1 MEINLGKIWQ
11 FVKPR
16 SWLIAL
22 CAVAGALICFIYTSF
37 FVTPMYVST
46 AKMYVYNNDRQNAQ
60 ISAGDLSASQQLITT
75 YIAIMQSDSVMQ
87 QVAKE
92 VNLGYSASQIR
103 SMFSA
108 SAVNETEI
116 FKISIRCS
124 NPEHAQKI
132 TNAILKIAPEPIKNT
147 VKAGSVEI
155 VDLASLPTSP
165 SSPNVT
171 AEVLKGFILG
181 AVICLGVLVAINFLD
196 RRIHSDEEITST
208 YTIPVLGIIPE
219 IVDTENSSKEAT
231 KQ

>member
-1 MEINLGKIWQ
+1 MEININKIWQ
-11 FVKPR
+11 FIKPH
-16 SWLIAL
+16 SWIVAL
-22 CAVAGALICFIYTSF
+22 CAVLGALLLFIYSSF

-46 AKMYVYNNDRQNAQ
+46 AKMYVYNNDRPNAQ

-108 SAVNETEI
+108 SPINETEI

-132 TNAILKIAPEPIKNT
+132 ANAILKIAPDPIKNT

-155 VDLASLPTSP
+155 VDPATLPAYP
-165 SSPNVT
+165 SSPNVK
-171 AEVLKGFILG
+171 AEVLKGFIGG
-181 AVICLGVLVAINFLD
+181 AVLSLGVLVAINFLD
-196 RRIHSDEEITST
+196 RRIHNDEDITDS
-208 YTIPVLGIIPE
+208 YKLPVLGIIPE
-219 IVDTENSSKEAT
+219 INDTLLSSEEVT

>member
-1 MEINLGKIWQ
+1 MEINLGKIWK

-16 SWLIAL
+16 SWIVAL
-22 CAVAGALICFIYTSF
+22 CAVLGALLLFIYSSF

-92 VNLGYSASQIR
+92 VDLGYSAMEIR

-108 SAVNETEI
+108 SAINETEI

-132 TNAILKIAPEPIKNT
+132 ANAILKIAPDPIKNT

-155 VDLASLPTSP
+155 VDHATLPLSP
-165 SSPNVT
+165 SSPNIT
-171 AEVLKGFILG
+171 AEILKGFVGG
-181 AVICLGVLVAINFLD
+181 AALSLGVLVAINFLD
-196 RRIHSDEEITST
+196 RRIHNDEDITDNYS
-208 YTIPVLGIIPE
+208 IPVLGVIPE
-219 IVDTENSSKEAT
+219 INDPVLSSEEAT